1 MYAFK
6 SMKSGF
12 DFLLFH
18 WNTQNMS
25 SNFNQNEIFEL
36 NQIPHSY
43 FLNKWWAYNYICSCI
58 IKTFLIEEN
67 FFHLEDENQILLIT
81 LHMWWLECSL
91 PYANSFIH
99 IFLIFFLLHFLYI
112 FSAKHLQTH
121 FYHNTTSGTSLW
133 VEMLSDMTLWIE
145 GTFLEV
151 IPASGQLPIT

>member
-1 MYAFK
+1 MKYLNWIK
-6 SMKSGF
+6 SPIPIFLINGGF
-12 DFLLFH
+12 ITIYVPAL
-18 WNTQNMS
+18 
-25 SNFNQNEIFEL
+25 SN
-36 NQIPHSY
+36 
-43 FLNKWWAYNYICSCI
+43 A
-58 IKTFLIEEN
+58 FLIEEN

-81 LHMWWLECSL
+81 LHMWWLEWFL
-91 PYANSFIH
+91 PYANSSIH